1 MKRLIV
7 LLLPVLVSC
16 TVVDAVLMTK
26 FDNIEYRQITEIR
39 VDASIYKNQ
48 CSNPMLAQTNAI
60 ALAYKTEL
68 YEKYSKEL
76 PRNDNGYNAAKSL
89 NEIAQG
95 LSNRYTESTPVS
107 PLFCKLKLSNV
118 ENTAEIIQHVI
129 GSRPR

>member
-1 MKRLIV
+1 
-7 LLLPVLVSC
+7 
-16 TVVDAVLMTK
+16 MTK

-39 VDASIYKNQ
+39 VDASMYKNQ
-48 CSNPMLAQTNAI
+48 CSNPLLAQSHAT

-68 YEKYSKEL
+68 YEKYSQEL
-76 PRNDNGYNAAKSL
+76 PHNDNGYKAAKSL

-95 LSNRYTESTPVS
+95 LATRYTESTPVS
-107 PLFCKLKLSNV
+107 PLFCKLKMSNV

>member
-7 LLLPVLVSC
+7 LLLPMLISC

-26 FDNIEYRQITEIR
+26 FDSNEYRQITEIR

-48 CSNPMLAQTNAI
+48 CANPILSQTNAI

-68 YEKYSKEL
+68 YEKYSQEL
-76 PRNDNGYNAAKSL
+76 PHNDNGYKAAKSL

-95 LSNRYTESTPVS
+95 LATRYTESAPVS

>member
-1 MKRLIV
+1 MKRLIA

-26 FDNIEYRQITEIR
+26 FDNIEYHQITEIR
-39 VDASIYKNQ
+39 VDASMYKNQ
-48 CSNPMLAQTNAI
+48 CSNPLLAQSNAT

-68 YEKYSKEL
+68 YEKYSQEL
-76 PRNDNGYNAAKSL
+76 PHNDNGYKAAKSL

-95 LSNRYTESTPVS
+95 LATRYTESTPVS
-107 PLFCKLKLSNV
+107 PLFCKLKMSNV

>member
-7 LLLPVLVSC
+7 LLLPALVSC

-26 FDNIEYRQITEIR
+26 FDNNEYRQITEIR

-48 CSNPMLAQTNAI
+48 CANPMLAQTNAI

-68 YEKYSKEL
+68 YEKYSQEL
-76 PRNDNGYNAAKSL
+76 PHNDNGYKASKSL

-95 LSNRYTESTPVS
+95 LAARYNESTPVS
-107 PLFCKLKLSNV
+107 PLFCKLKMSNV